1 MAESWGAGDE
11 MEKRPCLVLLLST
24 EQNALF
30 QA

>member
-1 MAESWGAGDE
+1 MAERWGAGDE
-11 MEKRPCLVLLLST
+11 MEKGPRLILST